1 MTVDRAF
8 ELDDL
13 TVLLGLDLADPDDRA
28 DIEAIE
34 AVLDRRRTD
43 GWSAPAGPERSG
55 PALRLVPDVP
65 S

>member
-1 MTVDRAF
+1 MTADRAF

-13 TVLLGLDLADPDDRA
+13 TVLLGLDLGDPADRA

-34 AVLDRRRTD
+34 AVLDRRRAD
-43 GWSAPAGPERSG
+43 GWSAPGPDRSG
-55 PALRLVPDVP
+55 PALHLVPDGP

>member
-1 MTVDRAF
+1 MTAERAF

-13 TVLLGLDLADPDDRA
+13 TVLLGLDLDEPDDQA

-34 AVLDRRRTD
+34 AVLDRRRT
-43 GWSAPAGPERSG
+43 GGRSAPPGTDRPW
-55 PALRLVPDVP
+55 PALHLVPDHR